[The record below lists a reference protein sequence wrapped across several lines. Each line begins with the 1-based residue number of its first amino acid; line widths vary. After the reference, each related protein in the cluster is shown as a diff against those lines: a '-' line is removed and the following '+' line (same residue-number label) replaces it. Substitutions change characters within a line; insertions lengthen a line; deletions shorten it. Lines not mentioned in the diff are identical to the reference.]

1 MHSIDCI
8 VLSVT
13 DSPEKGSPSY
23 ENTTPG
29 TFSFSHMSR
38 DELNLCHGEK
48 TFPVSCVMGY
58 GVVYGWIC
66 PYLAMVLQAL

>member
-1 MHSIDCI
+1 MYSIDCI

-13 DSPEKGSPSY
+13 DSPGNNSPSY

-38 DELNLCHGEK
+38 DK
-48 TFPVSCVMGY
+48 
-58 GVVYGWIC
+58 
-66 PYLAMVLQAL
+66 LAQSMP